1 MLADLPEIVIQF
13 LFIKL
18 RRRLL
23 ELKERDVDKRERNQQ
38 RE

>member
-1 MLADLPEIVIQF
+1 MLADLPEIVIKF